1 MVGKNYDFSKIKSIP
16 SKESLLKT
24 VGAIG
29 RDLTRDQKAE
39 QQFMLDEFLK
49 YAKMS
54 SQMFTFSQG
63 TNFDTASFNDPY
75 LVFKKM
81 EQLKKAQNTIFSALD
96 EEGNVISGVDDV
108 LKNSFLGK
116 LAEKIGNIRKAYAEI
131 LKSDAPNVRNVIE
144 NVLIDYVDMPDS
156 DFIRVSQKAVSD
168 LFDWAVQIDKGY
180 NKQITELLLSKDN
193 ASGELSKFIAEVKN
207 TKDHPLRNNQ
217 IVKLLDPI
225 INGAVDGVNN
235 AKINNKSNKVFDQNQ
250 IIYGFNEMKQYLED
264 NGSTLYDK
272 LVRLAV
278 LQSGLSNSPIS
289 FTSLLPYEDFKE
301 IYNKTLSNLENM
313 PNLADFNKL
322 KVFQRNNWNDSDI
335 VPSRKAKKMVA
346 ANGDTYYQNN
356 ANFTGNRAA
365 MEAIAAGEIPR
376 LLKMSSLSREA
387 KSDVVIYSWE
397 EVPQG
402 KKKYDMIKE
411 GDFSYIKKG
420 LFQKVYDGTTPLSFD
435 NKYGT
440 PTYVYKLIN
449 AWGESRRVGES
460 YFSANEF
467 YAFAQKSVINN
478 GFLEANEVEDDA
490 ITQYFSAEPKATV
503 STEPKIQDELIDE
516 DAVLIE
522 DDAEQL
528 GEALEESIKNDAKM
542 EIPSGEVKLKDGKY
556 HALAD
561 INGTY
566 LSELG
571 YSQKKISEILQTICK
586 LG

>member
-1 MVGKNYDFSKIKSIP
+1 MIKLLDLLKEAKGQKKAIIMAGGAGAGKSTFSKQLQS
-16 SKESLLKT
+16 
-24 VGAIG
+24 
-29 RDLTRDQKAE
+29 D
-39 QQFMLDEFLK
+39 
-49 YAKMS
+49 
-54 SQMFTFSQG
+54 
-63 TNFDTASFNDPY
+63 
-75 LVFKKM
+75 
-81 EQLKKAQNTIFSALD
+81 LKKAGWTDLNADKYVEDPDSTMYNNLGAAASRIDKVDLPNTLEKGQNFLYDTTAS
-96 EEGNVISGVDDV
+96 NVQRVQGIKDQGYDIMMVMV
-108 LKNSFLGK
+108 YTNPIVSFLRNFKRERKVPTVGVLSSWNNVYK
-116 LAEKIGNIRKAYAEI
+116 NIETYKKMLGNNFHLISTGTSPEEDLKSVYDHRLVLLLRKA
-131 LKSDAPNVRNVIE
+131 
-144 NVLIDYVDMPDS
+144 
-156 DFIRVSQKAVSD
+156 
-168 LFDWAVQIDKGY
+168 G
-180 NKQITELLLSKDN
+180 
-193 ASGELSKFIAEVKN
+193 
-207 TKDHPLRNNQ
+207 
-217 IVKLLDPI
+217 
-225 INGAVDGVNN
+225 
-235 AKINNKSNKVFDQNQ
+235 
-250 IIYGFNEMKQYLED
+250 
-264 NGSTLYDK
+264 LYDK